1 VLIIDTDAT
10 HVQNQPE
17 NAIVL
22 PKWNGDPNDQTLV
35 QMIPFL
41 EYLATMGFDD
51 ARTVLKS
58 FDGKFIPAEFA
69 RREKLLREK
78 FEAERKTK
86 GGKPKKSI
94 GLGSMFKQQ
103 SPDGLPTTED
113 AMAEGKMLWDVI
125 RERGQRNYMELDRN
139 IREEG
144 AKWLAEREAEE
155 KRMQE
160 EAMRNMTRGGFL
172 SGWFSGK
179 KEEEEK

>member
-1 VLIIDTDAT
+1 MDTNAH
-10 HVQNQPE
+10 HVKNQPE

-58 FDGKFIPAEFA
+58 FEGKYIPAEFA

-86 GGKPKKSI
+86 GKPKKSL
-94 GLGSMFKQQ
+94 GLGGLFKQQ
-103 SPDGLPTTED
+103 SPDGLPSTED

-172 SGWFSGK
+172 PGWLGGGK
-179 KEEEEK
+179 TEEEEKK

>member
-1 VLIIDTDAT
+1 
-10 HVQNQPE
+10 
-17 NAIVL
+17 
-22 PKWNGDPNDQTLV
+22 
-35 QMIPFL
+35 MIPFL

-78 FEAERKTK
+78 FEAERKMK
-86 GGKPKKSI
+86 GGKPRKSL
-94 GLGSMFKQQ
+94 GLGGLFKQQ
-103 SPDGLPTTED
+103 SPDGLPSTED

-125 RERGQRNYMELDRN
+125 RERGQRNYMEIEKN

-160 EAMRNMTRGGFL
+160 EAMKNMTRGGL
-172 SGWFSGK
+172 GGWFGGK
-179 KEEEEK
+179 KEEEKDK